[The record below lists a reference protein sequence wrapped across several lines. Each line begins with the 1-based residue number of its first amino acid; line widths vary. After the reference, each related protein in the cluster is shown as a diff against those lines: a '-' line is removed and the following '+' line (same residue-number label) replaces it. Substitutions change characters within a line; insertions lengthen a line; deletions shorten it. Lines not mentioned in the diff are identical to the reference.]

1 MKINKVKLYNF
12 SSYEGNN
19 EFDFEITDAEKNIVL
34 IGGKNG
40 AGKTS
45 LFTAIKVAL
54 YGPLA
59 YGYVG
64 VNSHYISKI
73 KDLINS
79 KAFQQEIVE
88 SEVQITLQLKI
99 ERDIRN
105 YVITRKWDYTNQRLT
120 EEYTVERDGKQLNDQ
135 ELSYFENY
143 LRSIIPPDLFE
154 FFLFDGEEVGN
165 IFSTSAYNTYVRN
178 AVFTMCGMDVFEI
191 IRKFT
196 RGYVTRNNS
205 IDDDEAYDTY
215 ESAKQQMEL
224 LETEKE
230 NLESEVSNLTKE
242 LEDIEVQLTELTTA
256 FKNAGGISRKEKKQ
270 LEDEF
275 NQAEKVK
282 TETLTNIK
290 LFVEGLMPFYILRD
304 FANPI
309 MSQLDFEEKGEIF
322 YYVQSKLNRDA
333 ISELLKGDVSDSKV
347 DQLMDH
353 LLDTFRPKGFRDDME
368 MMFDLSK
375 EDIGRV
381 NGIVSSLDDF
391 DVSAM
396 VDMVNK
402 RKAASE
408 RKAEINRIL
417 KNSMSEEDINA
428 FAQKENEILKK
439 KDDLSSRLYDSQHR
453 LEEIDNG
460 SGLLEVDIEDD
471 KDVYNQK
478 NVFKT
483 AYATI
488 DAILSE
494 NDRFKE
500 FKDKLQ
506 NSTLLVLIK
515 DIDSTNSDA
524 VEQIFLDINEKS
536 KRLDNASIFKGYCFK
551 IYDEAFQDELKCLW
565 IRLKKAYISFK
576 NFSGEN
582 YKFDEYIY
590 MYLLVTEDENMTEN
604 LSPGGIHFL
613 EDKNMD
619 DVERILTKM
628 VEYGERV
635 SDFYKHIQN
644 EAYIFEDICVD
655 SNSYKTASKKL
666 ITNVKEYLLYSMETK
681 SAQYQKVP
689 LNWFIYSVKDKSN
702 NMNILMKDFMTITA
716 NLYIYSF
723 LFTLSPSKKSKKN
736 IDHSLYNVL
745 NEDVDIKQIIN
756 IVKELRKKQVENVQ
770 IPENCRSFDVLS
782 NLYTIMDCF
791 KVKENRF
798 DVTYHNHGGQLYTLE
813 HFIVPDNRNA
823 KIKWLTKDEE
833 SIEISFTG
841 QSERKKKLINYLI
854 VEQKLNN
861 DILLDFDVI
870 KKIEVNLN
878 HRL

>member
-1 MKINKVKLYNF
+1 MKAFIASVKEIFLNTISNPIWKNEKTLKIPLYQRE
-12 SSYEGNN
+12 YEWSTSN
-19 EFDFEITDAEKNIVL
+19 V
-34 IGGKNG
+34 
-40 AGKTS
+40 TS
-45 LFTAIKVAL
+45 LVREVLNRDKFLGMIILDEKEEC
-54 YGPLA
+54 Y
-59 YGYVG
+59 
-64 VNSHYISKI
+64 
-73 KDLINS
+73 
-79 KAFQQEIVE
+79 EIADG
-88 SEVQITLQLKI
+88 Q
-99 ERDIRN
+99 
-105 YVITRKWDYTNQRLT
+105 QRLT
-120 EEYTVERDGKQLNDQ
+120 TML
-135 ELSYFENY
+135 LS
-143 LRSIIPPDLFE
+143 LISI
-154 FFLFDGEEVGN
+154 
-165 IFSTSAYNTYVRN
+165 YNHYQ
-178 AVFTMCGMDVFEI
+178 G
-191 IRKFT
+191 
-196 RGYVTRNNS
+196 
-205 IDDDEAYDTY
+205 
-215 ESAKQQMEL
+215 
-224 LETEKE
+224 
-230 NLESEVSNLTKE
+230 
-242 LEDIEVQLTELTTA
+242 
-256 FKNAGGISRKEKKQ
+256 SRKEQSVLNNYIFDK
-270 LEDEF
+270 EM
-275 NQAEKVK
+275 
-282 TETLTNIK
+282 NIR
-290 LFVEGLMPFYILRD
+290 LQNDSVGSYI
-304 FANPI
+304 
-309 MSQLDFEEKGEIF
+309 
-322 YYVQSKLNRDA
+322 
-333 ISELLKGDVSDSKV
+333 
-347 DQLMDH
+347 
-353 LLDTFRPKGFRDDME
+353 
-368 MMFDLSK
+368 
-375 EDIGRV
+375 
-381 NGIVSSLDDF
+381 SS
-391 DVSAM
+391 
-396 VDMVNK
+396 
-402 RKAASE
+402 
-408 RKAEINRIL
+408 
-417 KNSMSEEDINA
+417 
-428 FAQKENEILKK
+428 
-439 KDDLSSRLYDSQHR
+439 
-453 LEEIDNG
+453 DNG

-870 KKIEVNLN
+870 KKIELISDYYGNATPKHVGIITAHIENMESYKELKKLKNEEDEKEVENIRNCYNSFLDEYFSDNNQRTILN
-878 HRL
+878 KLLEGLKLTFINS

>member
-1 MKINKVKLYNF
+1 MENNITSSVETYLSEHELVTKLEYNSDEQRMEQLFAEIERQKDIIKYLSKHHKLSSKDKIIAILVRDNWQIHNILEEAKVRGEFIETHVGGDLYQLIPALDLYKLVIALLNPRDPVNLF
-12 SSYEGNN
+12 N
-19 EFDFEITDAEKNIVL
+19 L
-34 IGGKNG
+34 IDSN
-40 AGKTS
+40 
-45 LFTAIKVAL
+45 
-54 YGPLA
+54 
-59 YGYVG
+59 YVG
-64 VNSHYISKI
+64 I
-73 KDLINS
+73 
-79 KAFQQEIVE
+79 
-88 SEVQITLQLKI
+88 QL
-99 ERDIRN
+99 DIQGLHGLGTEEQ
-105 YVITRKWDYTNQRLT
+105 VKRLT
-120 EEYTVERDGKQLNDQ
+120 DVLNQYFTTVMNTTWEKIIMDTRVQPILM
-135 ELSYFENY
+135 L
-143 LRSIIPPDLFE
+143 LRSIYEGCQPWYQYSNTDSEQRFYKANYELVLEKIIKTYSVDYLTLNVIE
-154 FFLFDGEEVGN
+154 HSMHINVMTKQEEL
-165 IFSTSAYNTYVRN
+165 ARN
-178 AVFTMCGMDVFEI
+178 
-191 IRKFT
+191 
-196 RGYVTRNNS
+196 
-205 IDDDEAYDTY
+205 
-215 ESAKQQMEL
+215 
-224 LETEKE
+224 
-230 NLESEVSNLTKE
+230 
-242 LEDIEVQLTELTTA
+242 IEVETDDIRVICTTVHKA
-256 FKNAGGISRKEKKQ
+256 KG
-270 LEDEF
+270 LEYGCVIM
-275 NQAEKVK
+275 AEMGLLLK
-282 TETLTNIK
+282 NIK
-290 LFVEGLMPFYILRD
+290 IKK
-304 FANPI
+304 I
-309 MSQLDFEEKGEIF
+309 TEEQM
-322 YYVQSKLNRDA
+322 YLVATY
-333 ISELLKGDVSDSKV
+333 
-347 DQLMDH
+347 
-353 LLDTFRPKGFRDDME
+353 
-368 MMFDLSK
+368 
-375 EDIGRV
+375 
-381 NGIVSSLDDF
+381 
-391 DVSAM
+391 
-396 VDMVNK
+396 
-402 RKAASE
+402 
-408 RKAEINRIL
+408 
-417 KNSMSEEDINA
+417 NA
-428 FAQKENEILKK
+428 
-439 KDDLSSRLYDSQHR
+439 
-453 LEEIDNG
+453 

-689 LNWFIYSVKDKSN
+689 LNWFIYFVKDKSN

-870 KKIEVNLN
+870 KKIELISDYYGNATPKHVGIITAHIENMESYKELKKLKNEEDEKEVENIRNCYNSFLDEYFSDNNQRTILN
-878 HRL
+878 KLLEGLKLTFINS

>member
-1 MKINKVKLYNF
+1 
-12 SSYEGNN
+12 
-19 EFDFEITDAEKNIVL
+19 
-34 IGGKNG
+34 
-40 AGKTS
+40 
-45 LFTAIKVAL
+45 
-54 YGPLA
+54 
-59 YGYVG
+59 
-64 VNSHYISKI
+64 
-73 KDLINS
+73 
-79 KAFQQEIVE
+79 
-88 SEVQITLQLKI
+88 
-99 ERDIRN
+99 
-105 YVITRKWDYTNQRLT
+105 
-120 EEYTVERDGKQLNDQ
+120 
-135 ELSYFENY
+135 
-143 LRSIIPPDLFE
+143 
-154 FFLFDGEEVGN
+154 
-165 IFSTSAYNTYVRN
+165 
-178 AVFTMCGMDVFEI
+178 
-191 IRKFT
+191 
-196 RGYVTRNNS
+196 
-205 IDDDEAYDTY
+205 
-215 ESAKQQMEL
+215 MEL

-353 LLDTFRPKGFRDDME
+353 LLDTFRPKGFR
-368 MMFDLSK
+368 
-375 EDIGRV
+375 
-381 NGIVSSLDDF
+381 
-391 DVSAM
+391 
-396 VDMVNK
+396 
-402 RKAASE
+402 
-408 RKAEINRIL
+408 
-417 KNSMSEEDINA
+417 
-428 FAQKENEILKK
+428 
-439 KDDLSSRLYDSQHR
+439 
-453 LEEIDNG
+453 
-460 SGLLEVDIEDD
+460 DD

-870 KKIEVNLN
+870 KKIELISDYYGNATPKHVGIITAHIENMESYKELKKLKNEEDEKEVENIRNCYNSFLDEYFSDNNQRTILN
-878 HRL
+878 KLLEGLKLTFINS